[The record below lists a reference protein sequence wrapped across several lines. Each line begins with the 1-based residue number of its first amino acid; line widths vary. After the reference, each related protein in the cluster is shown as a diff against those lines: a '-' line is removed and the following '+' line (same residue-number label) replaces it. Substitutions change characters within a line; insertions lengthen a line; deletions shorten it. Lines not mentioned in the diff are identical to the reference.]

1 MPDVTKEEIGR
12 RMFQLHKDKS
22 VEKVIQ
28 KVKDNLGAE
37 WKSFTEDE
45 VRLLER
51 LLGMA
56 WATLEQ
62 PTWEKIPFA
71 SMTKEDIKRIIT
83 VGKCIDLE
91 KTSQRT
97 VVDKLRKVLL
107 AEGCPV

>member
-1 MPDVTKEEIGR
+1 MPDVSKEEIGR

-22 VEKVIQ
+22 VERVIQ
-28 KVKDNLGAE
+28 KVKDNIGPE

-56 WATLEQ
+56 WANLEQ
-62 PTWEKIPFA
+62 STWVKIPFA
-71 SMTKEDIKRIIT
+71 SMTKEDIKRILN

-97 VVDKLRKVLL
+97 VVDNLQKVLL
-107 AEGCPV
+107 TVGCPV